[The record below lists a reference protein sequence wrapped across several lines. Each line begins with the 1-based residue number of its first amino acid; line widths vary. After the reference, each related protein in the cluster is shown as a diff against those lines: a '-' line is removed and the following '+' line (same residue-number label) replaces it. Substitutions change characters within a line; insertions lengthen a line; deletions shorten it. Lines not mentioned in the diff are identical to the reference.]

1 MDLTGYADPQV
12 NYARWF
18 YTQFG
23 PSVPDDSLRV
33 TVSNGTSLEQIDIIG
48 EDVSTFGDWQYV
60 NLRLQDY
67 ISITSTMQ
75 FFFQTSDFDPD
86 VNITE
91 AGVDIFFINE
101 HVVGLDELSK
111 TQIKAFPNPTD
122 GSIEL
127 TNIESEQEYKI
138 VNTNGQVIL
147 SGIVDPNASIIVLES
162 VQSGLYFIHVSDQI
176 VKIFK
181 TK

>member
-1 MDLTGYADPQV
+1 MYADPQV

-18 YTQFG
+18 YTYFG
-23 PSVPDDSLRV
+23 PNTPDDSLRV
-33 TVSNGTSLEQIDIIG
+33 TVSNGSTVAQIDIIG
-48 EDVSTFGDWQYV
+48 EDVPTFGAWQYV
-60 NLRLQDY
+60 NIRLQDY

-75 FFFQTSDFDPD
+75 FFFHTSDFDPD

-91 AGVDIFFINE
+91 AGVDAFFINE
-101 HVVGLDELSK
+101 SVVGLDELSK
-111 TQIKAFPNPTD
+111 TEIRVFPNPTD
-122 GSIEL
+122 GLLEL
-127 TNIESEQEYKI
+127 TNIESEQDYQV

-147 SGIVDPNASIIVLES
+147 SGTVDPNSTIIRLDS
-162 VQSGLYFIHVSDQI
+162 VQSGLYFIHVSNQI